1 MVYCT
6 KCGEQ
11 NEEDRRYCKN
21 CGEPLYARAVR
32 RRRSDREMCFGV
44 PMAGY
49 TWGLLIGLVI
59 VLWGASELL
68 GIGFNI
74 AALFAVAF
82 GLLILWNVFRT
93 RGRAEP

>member
-11 NEEDRRYCKN
+11 NEEGSSVCKN
-21 CGEPLYARAVR
+21 CGEPLRARVVR

-44 PMAGY
+44 PIAGY

-59 VLWGASELL
+59 VFWGVTELA
-68 GIGFNI
+68 GIDFNI
-74 AALFAVAF
+74 MAIFAVAF
-82 GLLILWNVFRT
+82 GLLILWNVFRA
-93 RGRAEP
+93 RSRAER